1 MKGTQSDVMRERP
14 PFFREIEHTG
24 DAAIEVEA
32 PSRAQLF
39 ARAALAMARLMVE
52 EAGIEEH
59 ERREIESRGTDDVE
73 ILHDLLAS
81 ALNLFLI
88 DGFIWC
94 GASAAEQGESVTLT
108 LQGEI
113 LDRTRHV
120 LLGEIKAVTYHQLSV
135 MRTADTVW
143 HARIIFDI

>member
-1 MKGTQSDVMRERP
+1 
-14 PFFREIEHTG
+14 
-24 DAAIEVEA
+24 
-32 PSRAQLF
+32 
-39 ARAALAMARLMVE
+39 MARLMVE
-52 EAGIEEH
+52 KAGIEKRQ
-59 ERREIESRGTDDVE
+59 RREVEARGTDDVE

-94 GASAAEQGESVTLT
+94 GASAFARGESVTLT
-108 LQGEI
+108 LEGEI

-120 LLGEIKAVTYHQLSV
+120 VPGEIKAVTYHQLSV
-135 MRTADTVW
+135 MRMADAVW